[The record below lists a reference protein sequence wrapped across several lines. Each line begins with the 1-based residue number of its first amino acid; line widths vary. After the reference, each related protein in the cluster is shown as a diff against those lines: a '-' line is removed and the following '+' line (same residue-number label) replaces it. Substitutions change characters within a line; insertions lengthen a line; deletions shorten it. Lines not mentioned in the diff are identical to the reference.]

1 MSDKVQHV
9 EDEIKYLEAEGAAGE
24 SAATPLIVGAEVW
37 VWVTAAVLV
46 ILALS
51 LLAYRLAS

>member
-1 MSDKVQHV
+1 MMKAQHA
-9 EDEIKYLEAEGAAGE
+9 EGEIERLEAEAEVGQ
-24 SAATPLIVGAEVW
+24 SAATPLILGAEVW
-37 VWVTAAVLV
+37 VWTSAAVLV

>member
-1 MSDKVQHV
+1 MSSKIQHV
-9 EDEIKYLEAEGAAGE
+9 EDEIKHLEAEAEAGE

-46 ILALS
+46 VLALS